1 MVLGNAEL
9 GDHIYFARG
18 AINPFIL
25 RPTSINCSCLETER
39 RKGSSFFWRFVGVA
53 YVHGMTDTVI
63 LEKIASEEMHEEQ
76 IYLI

>member
-1 MVLGNAEL
+1 MVLGNAEP

-25 RPTSINCSCLETER
+25 RPTSIDCSYLETGRQE
-39 RKGSSFFWRFVGVA
+39 GFSFFWTFVGIA
-53 YVHGMTDTVI
+53 YVHGMTDRVI
-63 LEKIASEEMHEEQ
+63 LKIANGTMQEEH